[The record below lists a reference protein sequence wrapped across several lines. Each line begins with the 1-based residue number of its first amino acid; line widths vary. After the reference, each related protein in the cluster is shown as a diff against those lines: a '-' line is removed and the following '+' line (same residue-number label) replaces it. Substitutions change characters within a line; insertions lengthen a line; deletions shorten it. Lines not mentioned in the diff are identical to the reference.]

1 MERKIKRK
9 NKRKGPDQVAKTV
22 SLIIAVSW
30 ILLFVLLMIL
40 ALAKPS
46 AEMSIFSIAAQNTP
60 SVVGGWDLSF
70 MQILPPVLI
79 TQLGLCLFGLLLSSR
94 RMKRKNDK
102 YSYSLIFFTATSVIG
117 LAVYLIF
124 LV

>member
-1 MERKIKRK
+1 MEKKRK
-9 NKRKGPDQVAKTV
+9 NKRKGPDQISKTV
-22 SLIIAVSW
+22 SLIIAISW
-30 ILLFVLLMIL
+30 LLLLVLFIIIG
-40 ALAKPS
+40 LAKPS
-46 AEMSIFSIAAQNTP
+46 AEMSVFSIAAQNTP
-60 SVVGGWDLSF
+60 SAVGGWNPSF
-70 MQILPPVLI
+70 VQILPPVLI

-94 RMKRKNDK
+94 RMKRKSDK